1 MTESTKKEDT
11 IILIDDVEYDTK
23 TFTEQQILLLNHCID
38 LDRKLASTQFQLQ
51 QIQVG
56 KDAFLDMLK
65 RDLAAPKDAPANS
78 TTTITE

>member
-23 TFTEQQILLLNHCID
+23 NFTEQQILLLNHCID
-38 LDRKLASTQFQLQ
+38 LDRKLTTTQFQLQ
-51 QIQVG
+51 QLQVS

-65 RDLAAPKDAPANS
+65 RDLAAPKDL
-78 TTTITE
+78 TTTTE